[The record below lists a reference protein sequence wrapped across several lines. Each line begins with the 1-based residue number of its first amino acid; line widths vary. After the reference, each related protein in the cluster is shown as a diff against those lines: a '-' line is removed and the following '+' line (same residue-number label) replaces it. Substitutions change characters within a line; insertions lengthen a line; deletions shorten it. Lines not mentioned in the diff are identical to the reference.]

1 MPQRPEQGADKT
13 ILIVDDDV
21 AYCAAM
27 GEILDSAGFRTLSAN
42 SVNEAL
48 WILTDTTPDV
58 ILSDTMM
65 PLTDGAS
72 LLRILRK
79 VDRFRDIPIVTVSAR
94 AMPSDRAEAF
104 AAGANGFLAKPFAAR
119 ELLDEIGRHLERRD
133 QQAA

>member
-1 MPQRPEQGADKT
+1 MSQPGDQVDRKI

-27 GEILDSAGFRTLSAN
+27 GEILDSAGFNTLSAF

-48 WILTDTTPDV
+48 WILTDTKPDI

-65 PLTDGAS
+65 PHTDGGS
-72 LLRILRK
+72 LLRILRR
-79 VDRFRDIPIVTVSAR
+79 VERFRAVPVVTVSAK
-94 AMPSDRAEAF
+94 AMPSDRAEAL
-104 AAGANGFLAKPFAAR
+104 AAGANGFLAKPFTAR
-119 ELLDEIGRHLERRD
+119 ELLDEIGRHVDRRD